1 MKNPNSQVS
10 RMKRG
15 LIARWSAEDY
25 PGAEPRF
32 QLMLFGKD
40 LAIFVF
46 LPIAAIVVFKSM
58 ENAVTAPKRPTPARQ
73 IQTKNGSV
81 EARSQIISFQ
91 TNGSASSPF
100 AGIAKRSPGSLV
112 KLRLMNVVETYS
124 NAPVHAQII
133 DGGLGRNLMGGTLLG
148 DAVSDSN
155 LERINISF
163 RFAKDPNRD
172 SVAVPINARALSLDG
187 TLGVIAHKKEGYFTR
202 SVLGSAQG
210 ASNDA
215 QGKGSSTDF
224 KEILFRALAAGFV
237 QEFGSATQVEKNRAQ
252 VLSLAPGSEF
262 FAELTDFFPGGSK

>member
-1 MKNPNSQVS
+1 MKNPNSPVN
-10 RMKRG
+10 RAKKG
-15 LIARWSAEDY
+15 LSARWSGEDY

-40 LAIFVF
+40 LAIFIF
-46 LPIAAIVVFKSM
+46 LPIAAVIIFKSL
-58 ENAVTAPKRPTPARQ
+58 ENASTSPKRISPARQ
-73 IQTKNGSV
+73 MQNRNSAS
-81 EARSQIISFQ
+81 EPRSQIISFHVS
-91 TNGSASSPF
+91 GGPAPPF
-100 AGIAKRSPGSLV
+100 AGVSKRSPGSLV
-112 KLRLMNVVETYS
+112 KLKLMNVVETYS

-148 DAVSDSN
+148 DAVSDTN
-155 LERINISF
+155 FERININF

-172 SVAVPINARALSLDG
+172 NIAVPINARALSLDG

-210 ASNDA
+210 ASGDM

-224 KEILFRALAAGFV
+224 KDILFRALAAGFI
-237 QEFGSATQVEKNRAQ
+237 QEFSSGTQVEKNRAQ